1 MLVRVIALIP
11 GGAGVSYSCH
21 SHLTSDSAS
30 FRGKISL
37 KSMVGAGTLVT
48 VRLPL
53 SQPEKVAQES
63 RTSNMLDLDDIQN
76 LEELMGPG
84 VSYDEVVDAQACQA
98 KSVRQLLVQPV
109 ESGTTVRFNHPL
121 LAKTVGVVN
130 TMSICPVLKS
140 TSAPPEMSI

>member
-1 MLVRVIALIP
+1 MLDS
-11 GGAGVSYSCH
+11 GSC
-21 SHLTSDSAS
+21 
-30 FRGKISL
+30 RGKISL

-76 LEELMGPG
+76 LEELMGQG

-98 KSVRQLLVQPV
+98 ESMRQLLVHPV
-109 ESGTTVRFNHPL
+109 ESGMTVRFNHPL
-121 LAKTVGVVN
+121 LAN
-130 TMSICPVLKS
+130 
-140 TSAPPEMSI
+140 SAAVMKLMCS